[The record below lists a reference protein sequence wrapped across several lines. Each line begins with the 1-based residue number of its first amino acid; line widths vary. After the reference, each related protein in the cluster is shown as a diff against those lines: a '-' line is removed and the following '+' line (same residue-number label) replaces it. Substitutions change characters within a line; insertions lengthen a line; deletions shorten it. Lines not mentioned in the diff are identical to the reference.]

1 MDNANPKIKTKKL
14 LEHCHNETIVI
25 ADDDYL
31 VLATLSAGLRDAGFE
46 VFEALSGEEAIALCE
61 MKKPDLAILDINMPG
76 ISGIETADAI
86 KRFNVAIL
94 FLSALDEK
102 DIVDTAISKGA
113 LGYLVKPID
122 INQIIPAIDTA
133 LTRASDINALH
144 DKEKNLTTA
153 LHIGR
158 ETSIAI
164 GILMA
169 HSHQSAHDAELQLR
183 QYARNKRLKMSTI
196 AEQIITKSE
205 TLNELIKEINLA

>member
-1 MDNANPKIKTKKL
+1 MKTASIEKL
-14 LEHCHNETIVI
+14 HNQRLVI

-46 VFEALSGEEAIALCE
+46 VFEALSGEEAISLCKDKE
-61 MKKPDLAILDINMPG
+61 PELVILDINMPG
-76 ISGIETADAI
+76 MSGLEAAETI
-86 KRFNVAIL
+86 QSLNIAIL

-102 DIVDTAISKGA
+102 DIVETAITKGA

-133 LTRASDINALH
+133 LMRAADIQSLH
-144 DKEKNLTTA
+144 NKEKNLTTA
-153 LHIGR
+153 LHNGR

-169 HSHQSAHDAELQLR
+169 HSNQTAHEAELTLR
-183 QYARNKRLKMSTI
+183 QYSRNKRLKMSNV
-196 AEQIITKSE
+196 AENIIHQSE
-205 TLNELIKEINLA
+205 SLNNLIKEITQG